1 MEPLLEELLRRLGA
15 DPGGEVCLVVLLVVL
30 PLLLSRRSR
39 VFRPEPEMRRL
50 QNFIV
55 SL

>member
-15 DPGGEVCLVVLLVVL
+15 EPGGEECLVLLVVL